1 VKLLLSQE
9 LTDMVLPSANS
20 DDEIREILI
29 ADVLVDPQVRKEF
42 DPSSLQEL
50 AASLKESGQQQP
62 ILVRRL
68 GDTFKLIFGERRL
81 RAAQLAGWTKIR
93 AIVTQ
98 VDLTESEIV
107 QRQLIENMQRIDLCP
122 LEVAKGMRQLMDLN
136 GLKAGVVATRLG
148 VSAATVTKHL
158 GLLKLPE
165 SLQEQVA
172 SGAIAMS
179 AAYELSRV
187 DDAGVRSELA
197 GELATGRLTRDGLA
211 GAIKARSK
219 VDKKDTSGLATRVTA
234 LLSGGRTVTV
244 LGPSLNLEGFIE
256 ALEELL
262 NKARK
267 VRPQGVELGT
277 FAKMLRDQAMQL
289 P

>member
-1 VKLLLSQE
+1 
-9 LTDMVLPSANS
+9 MVLPSANS

-29 ADVLVDPQVRKEF
+29 ADVIVDPQVRKEF
-42 DPSSLQEL
+42 EPASLHEL

-62 ILVRRL
+62 ILVRER
-68 GDTFKLIFGERRL
+68 GDKFRLIFGERRL
-81 RAAQLAGWTKIR
+81 RAAHLAGWTNIR

-107 QRQLIENMQRIDLCP
+107 QRQLIENMQRVDLCP
-122 LEVAKGMRQLMDLN
+122 LEVAKGMRQLMELN
-136 GLKAGVVATRLG
+136 GMKAGVVATRLG
-148 VSAATVTKHL
+148 VSAAKVTKYL
-158 GLLKLPE
+158 GLLKLPGAI
-165 SLQEQVA
+165 QEKVA
-172 SGAIAMS
+172 SGEIAPS

-187 DDAGVRSELA
+187 TSDADRDQLADDLVAGRIN
-197 GELATGRLTRDGLA
+197 RDGLA

-219 VDKKDTSGLATRVTA
+219 HDNAKQSEVTTRVTA
-234 LLSGGRTVTV
+234 LLGGGRTVTV

-256 ALEELL
+256 VLEELL
-262 NKARK
+262 AKARK

-277 FAKMLRDQAMQL
+277 FSKMLRDQAMQL

>member
-1 VKLLLSQE
+1 
-9 LTDMVLPSANS
+9 MVLSSANS
-20 DDEIREILI
+20 NDEIREIPI
-29 ADVLVDPQVRKEF
+29 ADVIVDPQVRKEF
-42 DPSSLQEL
+42 EPSSLQEL
-50 AASLKESGQQQP
+50 AASLKESGQLQP
-62 ILVRRL
+62 ILVRQRSHNF
-68 GDTFKLIFGERRL
+68 GLIFGERRV

-107 QRQLIENMQRIDLCP
+107 QRQLIENMQRVDLCP
-122 LEVAKGMRQLMDLN
+122 VEVAKGMQQLMELN

-148 VSAATVTKHL
+148 VSPGAVTKQL
-158 GLLKLPE
+158 RILTLSKAI
-165 SLQEQVA
+165 QEKVA
-172 SGAIAMS
+172 SGEIAPS

-187 DDAGVRSELA
+187 SNDADRDQLADDLVAGRIN
-197 GELATGRLTRDGLA
+197 RDGLV

-219 VDKKDTSGLATRVTA
+219 SSKPKMSEVTTRVTA

-244 LGPSLNLEGFIE
+244 TGSSLNLEGFIDL
-256 ALEELL
+256 LEELL

>member
-1 VKLLLSQE
+1 
-9 LTDMVLPSANS
+9 MVLPSAHS

-29 ADVLVDPQVRKEF
+29 ADVIVDPQVRKEF
-42 DPSSLQEL
+42 EPSSLDEL
-50 AASLKESGQQQP
+50 AASLKEAGQQQP
-62 ILVRRL
+62 ILVRQRCDKF
-68 GDTFKLIFGERRL
+68 GLIFGERRW

-107 QRQLIENMQRIDLCP
+107 QRQLVENIQRVSLCP
-122 LEVAKGMRQLMDLN
+122 LEVAKGMQQLMELN

-148 VSAATVTKHL
+148 VSAAKVSKYL
-158 GLLKLPE
+158 GLLKFPE
-165 SLQEQVA
+165 AIQQQVS
-172 SGAIAMS
+172 SGAIAVS

-187 DDAGVRSELA
+187 DNAAVQSELA
-197 GELATGRLTRDGLA
+197 GELAAGRLTRDGLA

-219 VDKKDTSGLATRVTA
+219 ADKPPQSELTTRVTA
-234 LLSGGRTVTV
+234 LLGGGRTVTV

-256 ALEELL
+256 VLEELL
-262 NKARK
+262 AKARK

-277 FAKMLRDQAMQL
+277 FSKMLRDQAMQL